1 MTPQRKKILFVLPNL
16 EGGGLERVA
25 VTLLEHLS
33 RSCFEP
39 HLALLAA
46 VGPFLKEVPK
56 DVRIHDLG
64 VARVRYCIPGMIR
77 LVWRLRPDVVLSAAR
92 ELNVATGFVRPWL
105 PRRLVLLV
113 QEQTSVTEELAEK
126 GSHLEAWKWLYRSY
140 LRADKIICVADYIL
154 NDLADHFGLPR
165 NKLLR
170 IYNPVAVEA
179 IRQRAEAANPYTGS
193 GPHVLAAGRLSK
205 VKGFDLLLEAM
216 ALVRK
221 RVPGA
226 QLTILGEGPLDSELK
241 AQRGRLGL
249 TDAVCFAGFQSNPY
263 PYFKHADLF
272 VLSSRYE
279 GMPLVLLEALA
290 LGTFVVA
297 TDCPG
302 GVREVLAR
310 SAVGELVPTR
320 DAQLLA
326 EAIIKGCERPR
337 KDPGAE
343 AREAVLDEFRI
354 ERVMA
359 IYEGLFSQLTSPR

>member
-1 MTPQRKKILFVLPNL
+1 MTPPRKKILFVLPTL
-16 EGGGLERVA
+16 GGGGLERVA
-25 VTLLEHLS
+25 VTLLQHLS
-33 RSCFEP
+33 RSLFEP

-77 LVWRLRPDVVLSAAR
+77 LVWQLRPHVVLSMPR
-92 ELNVATGFVRPWL
+92 ELNVAMGFMRPWL
-105 PRRLVLLV
+105 PKGLVLLV
-113 QEQTSVTEELAEK
+113 REAISVAEDLAER
-126 GSHLEAWKWLYRSY
+126 GSHLGAWKWLYRSY
-140 LRADKIICVADYIL
+140 LRADKIICPADYIL
-154 NDLADHFGLPR
+154 NELADHFGLPR
-165 NKLLR
+165 HKMLR
-170 IYNPVAVEA
+170 IYNPVAAET
-179 IRQRAEAANPYTGS
+179 IRQRAQAGANPYTGS
-193 GPHVLAAGRLSK
+193 GPHIIAAGRLSK
-205 VKGFDLLLEAM
+205 QKGFDLLLEAM

-226 QLTILGEGPLDSELK
+226 HLTFLGEGPLDSELK
-241 AQRGRLGL
+241 AQTERLGL

-263 PYFKHADLF
+263 PYFKHADVF

-279 GMPLVLLEALA
+279 GMPSVLLEALA

-310 SAVGELVPTR
+310 TAAGELVR
-320 DAQLLA
+320 ASDAQLLA
-326 EAIIKGCERPR
+326 EAIIRGCKRPR

-343 AREAVLDEFRI
+343 PREAILDEFRI

-359 IYEGLFSQLTSPR
+359 IYEGLFSQLTSP

>member
-1 MTPQRKKILFVLPNL
+1 MTPPRKKILFVLPTL
-16 EGGGLERVA
+16 GGGGLERVA
-25 VTLLEHLS
+25 VTLLQHLS
-33 RSCFEP
+33 RSLFEP

-77 LVWRLRPDVVLSAAR
+77 LVWQLRPHVVLSMPR
-92 ELNVATGFVRPWL
+92 ELNVAMGFMRPWL
-105 PRRLVLLV
+105 PKGLVLLV
-113 QEQTSVTEELAEK
+113 REAISVAEDLAER
-126 GSHLEAWKWLYRSY
+126 GSHLGAWKWLYRSY
-140 LRADKIICVADYIL
+140 LRVDKIICPADYIL
-154 NDLADHFGLPR
+154 NELADHFGLPR
-165 NKLLR
+165 HKMLR
-170 IYNPVAVEA
+170 IYNPVAAET
-179 IRQRAEAANPYTGS
+179 IRQRAQAGANPYTGS
-193 GPHVLAAGRLSK
+193 GPHIIAAGRLSK
-205 VKGFDLLLEAM
+205 QKGFDLLLEAM

-226 QLTILGEGPLDSELK
+226 HLTFLGEGPLDSELK
-241 AQRGRLGL
+241 AQTERLGL

-263 PYFKHADLF
+263 PYFKHADVF

-279 GMPLVLLEALA
+279 GMPSVLLEALA

-310 SAVGELVPTR
+310 TAAGELVR
-320 DAQLLA
+320 ASDAQLLA
-326 EAIIKGCERPR
+326 EAIIRGCKRPR
-337 KDPGAE
+337 KDPAE
-343 AREAVLDEFRI
+343 AHEAILDEFRI

-359 IYEGLFSQLTSPR
+359 IYEGLFSQLTSP